1 MTTLTGR
8 RPKLTPEQVRA
19 LRRWAA
25 LGTSISGVART
36 LGVSRGTLRRYLAL
50 AAGVALLPSGVPA
63 LPLAIRERIA
73 AWLRAQEPPR

>member
-36 LGVSRGTLRRYLAL
+36 LGVSRGTLRRYLAR
-50 AAGVALLPSGVPA
+50 AHKREVA
-63 LPLAIRERIA
+63 
-73 AWLRAQEPPR
+73 